1 MSRLAEYLFA
11 LAITLWVGALW
22 AIGYISAP
30 SLFQFVADRS
40 FAGVLAGKQFAVV
53 AWLGMGCGVYLLVYL
68 LFREGLRAFRQASL
82 WLILLM
88 FLLTLAGHF
97 GVTPII
103 EQLRLELARDVVE
116 TVVRSRFQTWHGIA
130 SVLWMIQSVLGVA
143 LVTQV
148 IRK

>member
-30 SLFQFVADRS
+30 SLFELAPDRS
-40 FAGVLAGKQFAVV
+40 LAGMIAGKQFALV
-53 AWLGMGCGVYLLVYL
+53 AWLGMGCGVYLLAFL
-68 LFREGLRAFRQASL
+68 LFRQGLKAFKQAVF

-97 GVTPII
+97 GVTPIVD
-103 EQLRLELARDVVE
+103 QLRMDAARDVVE
-116 TVVRSRFQTWHGIA
+116 SVVRSRFQTWHGIA